1 MGNRK
6 GMRGKK
12 RGPTTSKD
20 KVSRASKSKL
30 SRAMASKGKLSM
42 ASKGKRSRTSKGK
55 VLRTSKDKLSRA
67 MPSKDKVLRQSK
79 GKLWRASK
87 DKLSRASKD
96 KLSRASK
103 SKLSRA
109 SKGKLSRA
117 RARNGKVLSAVKR
130 LVSVFLTARVARSTI
145 CLSRPCCAQ
154 GSRCSLPKGVPT
166 AGPCSRRATR
176 PSPFPLPRCSHKPTR
191 PCCVTSPSA
200 WAPPSTCFP
209 TVTLRAN
216 GSSCS

>member
-6 GMRGKK
+6 RMRGKK
-12 RGPTTSKD
+12 RGLTTSHGKL
-20 KVSRASKSKL
+20 SRASKSKL
-30 SRAMASKGKLSM
+30 SRAMASKGKVLRTSKGKLSKAM
-42 ASKGKRSRTSKGK
+42 ASKDKLAMASMDKLAMASKGK
-55 VLRTSKDKLSRA
+55 VLR
-67 MPSKDKVLRQSK
+67 
-79 GKLWRASK
+79 
-87 DKLSRASKD
+87 
-96 KLSRASK
+96 
-103 SKLSRA
+103 
-109 SKGKLSRA
+109 
-117 RARNGKVLSAVKR
+117 AVKR

-166 AGPCSRRATR
+166 AGPCYRRATR
-176 PSPFPLPRCSHKPTR
+176 PSPFPLPPCSHKPTR

-200 WAPPSTCFP
+200 WEPPSTCFP